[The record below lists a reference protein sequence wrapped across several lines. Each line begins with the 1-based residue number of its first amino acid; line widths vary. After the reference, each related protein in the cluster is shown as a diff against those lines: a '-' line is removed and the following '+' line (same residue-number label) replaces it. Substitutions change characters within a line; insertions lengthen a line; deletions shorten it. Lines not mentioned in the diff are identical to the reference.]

1 MKDAYSGKELESL
14 LQRLGQSLQERG
26 RTAAIVVVGGAA
38 LNLLRIVDRTTV
50 DIDVIALGI
59 PRVGRAPTTVE
70 VPAQLPAEIA
80 EEVERMTRDLGLA
93 PGWINTTVT
102 SGGHLVLPP
111 GFADRV
117 VWRREAGLWL
127 GLAGRWDL
135 ITLKLHA
142 AADTDLS
149 SRHVADLLALGPSAD
164 ELETA
169 AQWVVT
175 QDAGPEFPNLV
186 ARVVRHVLTHAR

>member
-1 MKDAYSGKELESL
+1 MKDAYDGNELASL
-14 LQRLGQSLQERG
+14 LHRLGQSLEARG

-50 DIDVIALGI
+50 DIDVIALGV
-59 PRVGRAPTTVE
+59 PSAGRAPATLE
-70 VPAQLPAEIA
+70 VPAQLPAELA

-117 VWRREAGLWL
+117 LWRREAGLWL

-135 ITLKLHA
+135 IALKLHA

-149 SRHVADLLALGPSAD
+149 SRHLADLLALGPSPE
-164 ELETA
+164 ELEA
-169 AQWVVT
+169 AARWVVA

-186 ARVVRHVLTHAR
+186 ARVVRHVLTHAK